1 MTPSSEEAVMKKLP
15 GPPKPVTLSA
25 LFHRQLGRYAVAAS
39 AAGVGVLALAHPAD
53 AKIVFTRT
61 HLKITPNHK
70 YFFDLNHDGIKDFE
84 LDDNADGSSA
94 FVEIHA
100 LQTGN
105 ALAQAK
111 TDCNPSVAVAALD
124 AGVLIGKGQV
134 FYGSLSCMAQKISEG
149 SFGSWAG
156 GVKNRFLGFQFVIE
170 GKKHFGWARL
180 SISEAP
186 YVVDL
191 NGYAYET
198 IPNKPIIA
206 GQTNGPDQSSI
217 EAPQPSLAVPGS
229 QTATLGMLARGAP
242 ALSLWRRAES
252 PAGSR

>member
-1 MTPSSEEAVMKKLP
+1 MKKLS
-15 GPPKPVTLSA
+15 GPRKPVNLSA
-25 LFHRQLGRYAVAAS
+25 WFHQQLGRYAAAAS
-39 AAGVGVLALAHPAD
+39 AAGVAVLAWAHPAE
-53 AKIVFTRT
+53 AKIVFTST

-70 YFFDLNHDGIKDFE
+70 YFFDLNHDGIYDFE
-84 LDDNADGSSA
+84 LDDSADGVSS

-111 TDCNPSVAVAALD
+111 TDCNPSVSVAALD

-149 SFGSWAG
+149 SFGAWAG
-156 GVKNRFLGFQFVIE
+156 GVRNRFLGFQFVIE
-170 GKKHFGWARL
+170 GKKHFGWTRL

-186 YVVDL
+186 YVVNL

-198 IPNKPIIA
+198 IPNKPILA
-206 GQTNGPDQSSI
+206 GQTTEPAQSSI
-217 EAPQPSLAVPGS
+217 EAPDRSLAVPVS

-242 ALSLWRRAES
+242 ALSIWRREQS
-252 PAGSR
+252 PASTR